1 MNLNFLRKSKE
12 YQILSLLLYL
22 KEQNKAKIF
31 ATNKEKIKTEERNMK
46 RMILIFVVLLA
57 MIGQVAYAQK
67 TCVIASAEDHVPIR
81 EALIHTNNNHW
92 ARTDYRGYWTMRYQ
106 FDSATVSKP
115 GYVKAT
121 IRYKELPD
129 TVFLLPEAK
138 QLGEVTVWGKNQENV
153 DKVKSQACQ
162 EAVEAGRNAALGHTR
177 LVGFD
182 LGNVMDSQGRRDQKH
197 LKEARKVFSKME
209 NKDPLINAYEKATG
223 KKYELNNPINLS
235 ANKKETLEKQDETK
249 QESSEKMLPNVQNDA
264 KEQENEK

>member
-22 KEQNKAKIF
+22 KEQHKAKIF
-31 ATNKEKIKTEERNMK
+31 ATNNEKIKTEEINMK

-138 QLGEVTVWGKNQENV
+138 QLGEVTVWGKNQ
-153 DKVKSQACQ
+153 
-162 EAVEAGRNAALGHTR
+162 
-177 LVGFD
+177 
-182 LGNVMDSQGRRDQKH
+182 
-197 LKEARKVFSKME
+197 
-209 NKDPLINAYEKATG
+209 
-223 KKYELNNPINLS
+223 
-235 ANKKETLEKQDETK
+235 
-249 QESSEKMLPNVQNDA
+249 
-264 KEQENEK
+264 

>member
-1 MNLNFLRKSKE
+1 MKKIIFLM
-12 YQILSLLLYL
+12 ITLLSM
-22 KEQNKAKIF
+22 ASMVF
-31 ATNKEKIKTEERNMK
+31 
-46 RMILIFVVLLA
+46 
-57 MIGQVAYAQK
+57 AQK
-67 TCVIASAEDHVPIR
+67 TCVVASAEDHVPIR

-153 DKVKSQACQ
+153 GKVKSQACQ

-182 LGNVMDSQGRRDQKH
+182 LGNIMDSQGRRDHKH
-197 LKEARKVFSKME
+197 LREAKKVFSKME

-223 KKYELNNPINLS
+223 KKYELKNPINLS
-235 ANKKETLEKQDETK
+235 ANKKETLEKQDEPK
-249 QESSEKMLPNVQNDA
+249 QESSEKTLPNVQNDA
-264 KEQENEK
+264 KEQEIEK

>member
-31 ATNKEKIKTEERNMK
+31 ATNKENIKTEEINMK
-46 RMILIFVVLLA
+46 RIILIFVVLLA

-153 DKVKSQACQ
+153 GKVKSQACQ

-209 NKDPLINAYEKATG
+209 NNDPLINAYEKATG
-223 KKYELNNPINLS
+223 KKYELKNPINLS
-235 ANKKETLEKQDETK
+235 ANKKETLEKQDETR
-249 QESSEKMLPNVQNDA
+249 QESSEKTLPNVQNEA